1 MRKKYEPTEIESH
14 WQQVWAERGT
24 FAARRDA
31 PGEKYYVLEM
41 FAYPSGRLHMG
52 HVRNYSIG
60 DVMARYRKK
69 RGFNVLHPI
78 GWDAFGLPAEN
89 AAIERGV
96 HPAGW
101 TYDNIAAMRDQFKA
115 LGLAYDWERE
125 VTTCRP
131 EYYKWEQLVFTRAYE
146 KGLVYR
152 KKALVNWS
160 EKMQTVLANEQVI
173 DGRDYRY
180 GLPVVQKELTQWFF
194 KTTAYAE
201 ELLAGLDELAGSW
214 PERVLLEQRARIGK
228 SHGAR
233 VDFRLEAPVDG
244 EAVLPVFTTRPDT
257 LWGVTFMS
265 LAAEHP
271 LAIKLAKGTPREAEV
286 NAFVQKVLAEDKRK
300 RGSEDYEKEGVFTG
314 KYCVNPVNG
323 DRVPIH
329 VANFVLMDYG
339 TGAVMAV
346 PAHDQRD
353 FEFARRYGLPIKVV
367 IRPADG
373 PAADPAAMTAAYV
386 ADGVQV
392 ASGEFD
398 GLPNRTAIDRIAE
411 FLAERGFGGRTVSYR
426 LRDWCISRQRY
437 WGAPIPIV
445 YCDACDVV
453 PVPDAALPVRLPENV
468 VFQAEG
474 GSPLARCEEFVRT
487 TCPRCGGPARRE
499 TDTFDTFVES
509 SWYFLRYLSPRLDTA
524 PLDPDSVAFWMPIDQ
539 YIGGIE
545 HAVGHLV
552 YARYYHKLM
561 RDLGFFPSAVAKE
574 PFKRLLCQ
582 GMVCKETLFT
592 LDEKGQPVWHAPADV
607 EGGVSRLNGEP
618 VQVGR
623 VEKMSKSK
631 YNGVDP
637 DAIISRYGADST
649 RLFTLFAAPPENDLI
664 WKDEGVDGVHR
675 FLTRLWNMVHQR
687 IDAILGAAPYA
698 GDGVD
703 LDAASAELRRQ
714 THKTIKAVTEDVDQR
729 YHFNTAIARCMELV
743 NALSK
748 FDAAPAGAGAA
759 SVQRD
764 AFAALVGMLAPFA
777 PHVAE
782 ELWRDIG
789 GEGLAAEARWPT
801 FDPAIAADDTI
812 TIAVQVMGKLR
823 ATIEVDRGIA
833 PDALEALALGHEK
846 VQRHV
851 AGKAI
856 RKVIVVPGKLVNIV
870 AG

>member
-1 MRKKYEPTEIESH
+1 MQKKYDPKEMESR
-14 WQQVWAERGT
+14 WQEAWEERGT
-24 FAARRDA
+24 FRARDDA

-69 RGFNVLHPI
+69 RGFNVLHPM

-89 AAIERGV
+89 AAIERGL

-101 TYDNIAAMRDQFKA
+101 TYDNIATMRGQLKS
-115 LGLAYDWERE
+115 LGIAYDWDRE
-125 VTTCRP
+125 IATCRP
-131 EYYKWEQLVFTRAYE
+131 EYYKWEQLVFTRAFE
-146 KGLVYR
+146 RGLVYR

-233 VDFRLEAPVDG
+233 VDFRLETPVDG
-244 EAVLPVFTTRPDT
+244 EAILPVFTTRPDT

-271 LAIKLAKGTPREAEV
+271 LALKLAKGTPREGEV
-286 NAFVQKVLAEDKRK
+286 SAFVQKVLAEDKHK
-300 RGSEDYEKEGVFTG
+300 RGSEDCAKEGVFTG
-314 KYCVNPVNG
+314 AYCVNPVNG
-323 DRVPIH
+323 ERVPIH

-353 FEFARRYGLPIKVV
+353 FEFARKYGLPVKVV
-367 IRPADG
+367 IRPPDG
-373 PAADPAAMTAAYV
+373 RAADPGAMTAAYV
-386 ADGVQV
+386 DDGVQV
-392 ASGEFD
+392 ASAQFD
-398 GLPNRTAIDRIAE
+398 GLPNREAIERITD
-411 FLAERGFGGRTVSYR
+411 FLAEKGQGGRTVSYR
-426 LRDWCISRQRY
+426 LRDWCVSRQRY
-437 WGAPIPIV
+437 WGAPIPMV
-445 YCDACDVV
+445 HCDSCDVV
-453 PVPDAALPVRLPENV
+453 PVPEDQLPVRLPENV

-474 GSPLARCEEFVRT
+474 GSPLSRCEEFVRT
-487 TCPRCGGPARRE
+487 TCPKCGGPARRE

-509 SWYFLRYLSPRLDTA
+509 SWYFLRYLSPHLDTA
-524 PLDPDSVAFWMPIDQ
+524 PLDPGAVAFWMPVDQ

-552 YARYYHKLM
+552 YGRYYHRLM
-561 RDLGFFPSAVAKE
+561 QDLGLFPAAVARE

-592 LDEKGQPVWHAPADV
+592 LDDKGQPIWHTPAEV
-607 EGGVSRLNGEP
+607 EGGVSKRDGKP
-618 VQVGR
+618 IQVGR
-623 VEKMSKSK
+623 VEKMSKTK

-637 DAIISRYGADST
+637 ETIIATYGADSA
-649 RLFTLFAAPPENDLI
+649 RLFTLFAAPPENDLV
-664 WKDEGVDGVHR
+664 WKDEGVEGVHR
-675 FLTRLWNMVHQR
+675 FLTRLWNMIGQR
-687 IDAILGAAPYA
+687 LEAIRSAAPYD
-698 GDGVD
+698 GDGTG
-703 LDAASAELRRQ
+703 LDEPTAELRRQ

-729 YHFNTAIARCMELV
+729 YRFNTAIARCMELV

-748 FDAAPAGAGAA
+748 FEAPAAGGPAA

-764 AFAALVGMLAPFA
+764 AFAALVGMLSPFA

-782 ELWRDIG
+782 ELWLEMG
-789 GEGLAAEARWPT
+789 GVGLASEAPWPS
-801 FDPAIAADDTI
+801 FDPAVAADDTI
-812 TIAVQVMGKLR
+812 TIAVQVSGKLR
-823 ATIEVDRGIA
+823 ATLEVERGIA
-833 PDALEALALGHEK
+833 SDALEKLALDHENVRK
-846 VQRHV
+846 HT
-851 AGKAI
+851 AGKTI
-856 RKVIVVPGKLVNIV
+856 RKVIVVPGKLVNVV

>member
-1 MRKKYEPTEIESH
+1 MHEKYEPREIESK
-14 WQQVWAERGT
+14 WQKVWEERGV
-24 FAARRDA
+24 FRAREDA

-41 FAYPSGRLHMG
+41 FPYPSGRLHMG

-69 RGFNVLHPI
+69 RGFNVIHPI

-101 TYDNIAAMRDQFKA
+101 TYDNIAAMREQLKT
-115 LGLAYDWERE
+115 LGIAYDWERE
-125 VTTCRP
+125 IATCRP
-131 EYYKWEQLVFTRAYE
+131 EYYKWEQLVFTRAFE
-146 KGLVYR
+146 RGLVYR

-180 GLPVVQKELTQWFF
+180 GLPVLQKELTQWFF

-201 ELLAGLDELAGSW
+201 ELLAGLDELEGKW

-244 EAVLPVFTTRPDT
+244 EELLPVFTTRPDT
-257 LWGVTFMS
+257 LWGVTFLS

-271 LAIKLAKGTPREAEV
+271 LALKLSQGTPREAEV

-300 RGSEDYEKEGVFTG
+300 RGSEDAEKEGVFTG
-314 KYCVNPVNG
+314 RYCVNPVNG

-329 VANFVLMDYG
+329 IANFVLMDYG

-353 FEFARRYGLPIKVV
+353 FEFARKYGLPLKVV
-367 IRPADG
+367 IAPQDG
-373 PAADPAAMTAAYV
+373 SRLDPKEMTAAYV
-386 ADGVQV
+386 DDGVQV
-392 ASGEFD
+392 ASAGFD
-398 GLPNRTAIDRIAE
+398 GLPNRVAIEKIAD
-411 FLAERGFGGRTVSYR
+411 FLAEKGVGGKTISYR

-437 WGAPIPIV
+437 WGAPIPII
-445 YCDACDVV
+445 YCDRCDVV
-453 PVPDAALPVRLPENV
+453 PAPEEQLPVRLPENV

-474 GSPLARCEEFVRT
+474 GSPLARCPEFVQT
-487 TCPRCGGPARRE
+487 TCPKCGGPARRE

-509 SWYFLRYLSPRLDTA
+509 SWYFLRYLAPRCDTA
-524 PLDPDSVAFWMPIDQ
+524 PLDPEPVAFWMPIDQ

-552 YARYYHKLM
+552 YARYYHRLM
-561 RDLGFFPSAVAKE
+561 QDLGFFPKTVAKE
-574 PFKRLLCQ
+574 PFARLLTQ

-592 LDEKGQPVWHAPADV
+592 LDDKGQPVWHAPADV
-607 EGGVSRLNGEP
+607 EGGRSKLNGGE

-631 YNGVDP
+631 HNGVDP
-637 DAIISRYGADST
+637 NAIIAEYGADSA
-649 RLFTLFAAPPENDLI
+649 RLFTLFAAPPENDLV
-664 WKDEGVDGVHR
+664 WKDEGVEGVHR
-675 FLTRLWNMVHQR
+675 FLVRLWNMAHQR
-687 IDAILGAAPYA
+687 LASLSAAKPYA
-698 GDGVD
+698 GDGAD
-703 LDAASAELRRQ
+703 LDADAIELRRQ
-714 THKTIKAVTEDVDQR
+714 THKTIKAVTEDVDTR
-729 YHFNTAIARCMELV
+729 YRFNTAIARCMELV
-743 NALSK
+743 NAVSK
-748 FDAAPAGAGAA
+748 FRAATAPAA
-759 SVQRD
+759 SVERD
-764 AFAALVGMLAPFA
+764 ALTALTGMLSPFA

-782 ELWRDIG
+782 ELWQTLG
-789 GEGLAAEARWPT
+789 CAGLAAEATWPS

-823 ATIEVDRGIA
+823 ATLEVERGI
-833 PDALEALALGHEK
+833 DSKALEQLALANENVKKHI
-846 VQRHV
+846 

-856 RKVIVVPGKLVNIV
+856 RKVVVVPGKLVNVV
-870 AG
+870 AS